1 MKHLCLLFALLLAP
15 GCFISR
21 AYVNQ
26 PLEQEQLQRL
36 TPGVTS
42 ARQVVEWLGAP
53 ADVIQLGK
61 RSAYR
66 YEHQQKKITGLWLLV
81 VGLANE
87 DTQSDLTWVFFDE
100 ENVLSHVGSSLQAR
114 EAEYAMPWVAHD

>member
-1 MKHLCLLFALLLAP
+1 MKRLCLLFTLLLAP

-26 PLEQEQLQRL
+26 PLQSEQLDQL
-36 TPGVTS
+36 VPGQST
-42 ARQVVEWLGAP
+42 AREVVELLGAP
-53 ADVIQLGK
+53 ADVIQLGR

-81 VGLANE
+81 IGLSNQ

-100 ENVLSHVGSSLQAR
+100 DNLLTHVGSSLQAR
-114 EAEYAMPWVAHD
+114 DAEYAMPWSSHD